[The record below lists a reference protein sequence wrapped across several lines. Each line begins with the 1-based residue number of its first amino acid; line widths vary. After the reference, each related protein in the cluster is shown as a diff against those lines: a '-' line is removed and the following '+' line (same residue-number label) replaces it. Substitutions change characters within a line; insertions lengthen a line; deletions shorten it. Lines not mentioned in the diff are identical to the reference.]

1 MLERRAVALV
11 SGRGSNLQAILD
23 ALSGGELR
31 GFALVAVIADRPNIR
46 ALDVAAAAEIPVQV
60 VDYRAFS
67 DRAAFD
73 HALHQAVQSF
83 APDFLLALG
92 FMRLFS
98 APLVAEFR
106 LRLINIHPSLLPAFP
121 GIQAQRQALEYG
133 AKIAGCTVHFVDE
146 GVDSGPIIAQAA
158 VAVQDGDT
166 VESLSARIL
175 VEEHRILKEAIS
187 LFMDDRLQI
196 EGRRVT
202 KRL

>member
-1 MLERRAVALV
+1 MPERRAVALV

-23 ALSGGELR
+23 ALAAGELR

-60 VDYRAFS
+60 VDYRSFS

-121 GIQAQRQALEYG
+121 GIHAQRQALEYG

-158 VAVQDGDT
+158 VAVLDDDT

-187 LFMDDRLQI
+187 LFVDDRLQI

>member
-73 HALHQAVQSF
+73 HALHQAVQLF

-187 LFMDDRLQI
+187 LFVDDRLQI